1 MHHTWRDAP
10 QLGRISVHCSTD
22 GEALQVGGGE
32 ISRNRPSTYT
42 EFFMSNLIDVAV
54 VYNGVTK
61 TIKVNLNEAVQAVL
75 QHALN
80 EFGVQQNRDNF
91 GLFNANG
98 QELNTSSSAQDAG
111 VTATSQ
117 LLLRPRQVRGGV

>member
-1 MHHTWRDAP
+1 
-10 QLGRISVHCSTD
+10 
-22 GEALQVGGGE
+22 
-32 ISRNRPSTYT
+32 
-42 EFFMSNLIDVAV
+42 MSNLIDVAV

-61 TIKVNLNEAVQAVL
+61 TIQVNLNQAVQAVL

-111 VTATSQ
+111 ITATSQ
-117 LLLRPRQVRGGV
+117 LLLRPRQVRGGVWASGTGSRWRTWNKPSRCCVSAGMEGANVRSFG